1 MSQPLSRTPGSKNA
15 VLEASSHRENCYGC
29 FKPVHLCLCDRIEK
43 VANRTPITIVQ
54 HPRER
59 FHAIGTA
66 RIARL
71 GLERVRVEVP
81 RNGAEQNLTL
91 PDLTHPGMG
100 LLFPREG
107 SRDLAELS
115 ADERPRELVILDGTW
130 PHARRLY
137 DANVWLHALPHFH
150 LTPSAPSRYRIRK
163 PPRPGYISTIEAIVS
178 ALRIV
183 EPETPGMERLLGLF
197 DTMIDEQ
204 IVYARRSPRHMDRK
218 FTHREAERPAEQD
231 GRG

>member
-1 MSQPLSRTPGSKNA
+1 MAEIVSRAPADPESNP
-15 VLEASSHRENCYGC
+15 RENCYGC
-29 FKPVHLCLCDRIEK
+29 FKPVHLCLCNRIEK

-71 GLERVRVEVP
+71 GLEQVRVEVP

-91 PDLTHPGMG
+91 PDLSRPGMG
-100 LLFPREG
+100 LLFPRMG
-107 SRDLAELS
+107 SIDLAELTPD
-115 ADERPRELVILDGTW
+115 ALPRELVILDGTW

-137 DANVWLHALPHFH
+137 DANPWLHALPHHH
-150 LTPSAPSRYRIRK
+150 LIPDAPSRYRIRK
-163 PPRPGYISTIEAIVS
+163 PPRPGYISTIEAIVA

-183 EPETPGMERLLGLF
+183 EPDTEGFDRLIGLF
-197 DTMIDEQ
+197 DAMIDEQ
-204 IVYARRSPRHMDRK
+204 VVYARRAPRHMDR
-218 FTHREAERPAEQD
+218 RCAQRRAPQAARD
-231 GRG
+231 

>member
-1 MSQPLSRTPGSKNA
+1 MTQPASRFPTPP
-15 VLEASSHRENCYGC
+15 ESSHRENCYGC
-29 FKPVHLCLCDRIEK
+29 FKPVDLCLCNRIEK
-43 VANRTPITIVQ
+43 VANRTRVTIVQ

-81 RNGAEQNLTL
+81 RNGALQNLTL
-91 PDLTHPGMG
+91 PDLARPGMG
-100 LLFPREG
+100 LLFPRAG
-107 SRDLAELS
+107 SVDLADLEA
-115 ADERPRELVILDGTW
+115 ADRPSELVILDGTW

-137 DANVWLHALPHFH
+137 DANPWLGKLPHFH
-150 LTPSAPSRYRIRK
+150 LTPDAPSRYRIRK
-163 PPRPGYISTIEAIVS
+163 PPRPGYISTIEAIVA

-183 EPETPGMERLLGLF
+183 EPDTDGFDRLIGLF

-204 IVYARRSPRHMDRK
+204 VVYAHRAPRHMDRK
-218 FTHREAERPAEQD
+218 FARRETARRVEPAVEPTRD
-231 GRG
+231 